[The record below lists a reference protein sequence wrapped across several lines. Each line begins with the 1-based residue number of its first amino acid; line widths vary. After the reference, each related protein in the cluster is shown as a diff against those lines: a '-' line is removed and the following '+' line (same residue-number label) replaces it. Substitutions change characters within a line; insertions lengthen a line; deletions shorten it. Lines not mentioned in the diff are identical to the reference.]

1 MSPEYIFVGGKNKKN
16 VLHKSRYL
24 TDPLFVV
31 PGLQQ
36 HVGKMLH
43 ELERMYHAL
52 NNLQSTHTHNMKY
65 DQIFK
70 QCSGVALIWHALK
83 CWWQKVNG
91 ALTTA
96 GSSPFPR
103 RLASSRKRKSLKR
116 KKKNPTRDPRDQMP
130 WSQST
135 SRHMYHRIT

>member
-1 MSPEYIFVGGKNKKN
+1 
-16 VLHKSRYL
+16 
-24 TDPLFVV
+24 
-31 PGLQQ
+31 
-36 HVGKMLH
+36 
-43 ELERMYHAL
+43 
-52 NNLQSTHTHNMKY
+52 MKY

-103 RLASSRKRKSLKR
+103 RLASSRKRKSLK
-116 KKKNPTRDPRDQMP
+116 KKKKTHARSARSDAVVAVHVTTYVPQDHVEDEQDGENEQGNQDRFGHRRD
-130 WSQST
+130 
-135 SRHMYHRIT
+135 